1 MLLLFHCIVNGP
13 YAILY
18 SRSYP
23 STSKISISISSSQCS
38 SIGTTKDDKRYMCYY
53 TTCLSHVY
61 HMFVTCI
68 SHVCHMYI
76 TCLSHVFCTSHN
88 YNLYS
93 GFPLHPSL
101 VLRPSPM
108 GPMGPIPMHPADMQ
122 HNLRH
127 FNYHQQR
134 PPPNPMSYKLHEM
147 LYDLQ
152 PDGSGFMTGK
162 EKEWVIKVQLIQLH
176 SSNPEIDD
184 YYYQVCTC
192 LLKLVH
198 TYIWTGLN

>member
-1 MLLLFHCIVNGP
+1 MVP
-13 YAILY
+13 M
-18 SRSYP
+18 P
-23 STSKISISISSSQCS
+23 
-38 SIGTTKDDKRYMCYY
+38 YY
-53 TTCLSHVY
+53 TRGPIPPPQRFPSPFLPPNVPLLGPPRMIRGICATIPHVCHTYITCLSHVY

-198 TYIWTGLN
+198 TYI